1 MSLADAGSLSPG
13 NGHRQHA
20 DMLLVPGGTFRMGS
34 DKHYPEEAPVHR
46 VTAGGFWMDR
56 TPVTNRLLR
65 EFVEATGYITFA
77 EIAPDPK
84 DYPGALPHMLT
95 AGSLVFS
102 PPNHPIHLGN
112 IANWRGQSRR
122 HRDSEKERT
131 MASRQ
136 PIGTGITAALGSAL
150 FFLLG
155 AAASAQE
162 AGNYPNKQVMMIVP
176 FAPGGAS
183 DFVARIIQP
192 GVSQI
197 LGQQIVIDNR
207 LGAAGIVGT
216 EAAARAAPDG
226 YTAFLGN
233 VGTISINPAVSNM
246 RIKPDKDLAPVSI
259 CADTPSILITRPD
272 FPANTVSELVA
283 YVKASQGKVT
293 FASPGSSTLNRLEM
307 EVFKKDAGLDMVHV
321 PYKGGA
327 APAVTDV
334 LGGHVDLMFTTI
346 SSAMELV
353 KEKKVK
359 ALAVTTKE
367 RMVDLPDIPT
377 MYELGWKNL
386 VTSSWQGVLVP
397 TGTPRSIIEKLRAAI
412 VKVLAEP
419 TIQARMRSSGV
430 IAVASK
436 SPEDFQGYMDA
447 ETAKWTKVIEEN
459 GLHPD

>member
-1 MSLADAGSLSPG
+1 
-13 NGHRQHA
+13 
-20 DMLLVPGGTFRMGS
+20 
-34 DKHYPEEAPVHR
+34 
-46 VTAGGFWMDR
+46 
-56 TPVTNRLLR
+56 
-65 EFVEATGYITFA
+65 
-77 EIAPDPK
+77 
-84 DYPGALPHMLT
+84 
-95 AGSLVFS
+95 
-102 PPNHPIHLGN
+102 
-112 IANWRGQSRR
+112 
-122 HRDSEKERT
+122 
-131 MASRQ
+131 MAVQQR
-136 PIGTGITAALGSAL
+136 IGTGIGVVFVSAL
-150 FFLLG
+150 FSLPG
-155 AAASAQE
+155 AAAFGQDAR
-162 AGNYPNKQVMMIVP
+162 NYPDRPIMMIVP

-192 GVSQI
+192 GVSRI
-197 LGQQIVIDNR
+197 LGQQMVVDNR

-233 VGTISINPAVSNM
+233 IGTISINPAVYSNI
-246 RIKPDKDLAPVSI
+246 RIRPDKDLAPVSI

-272 FPANTVSELVA
+272 FPASTVSELVT
-283 YVKASQGKVT
+283 YVKENQGKVT

-307 EVFKKDAGLDMVHV
+307 EVFKKDAGLEMVHV

-334 LGGHVDLMFTTI
+334 LAGHVDLMFTTI

-353 KEKKVK
+353 RQKRVK
-359 ALAVTTKE
+359 ALAVTTRE

-397 TGTPRSIIEKLRAAI
+397 AGTPRSIVEKLRAAI
-412 VKVLAEP
+412 VEVLANPE
-419 TIQARMRSSGV
+419 IQARMRGSGV

-436 SPEDFQGYMDA
+436 SPEDFQAYMDV

-459 GLHPD
+459 GLHSD